1 MTVLRWHMAFVALAA
16 TFIGFAGLER
26 AEAWGSRSNCCTAR
40 TNVDVRS
47 PNIHVGGPSV
57 QVYGPNVHHG
67 GVDVRWQTSVSHQS
81 TTFVSGGS
89 NTTIV
94 YGGGSSCCCC
104 AGSTDNGAVSGLNV
118 VSELVDYIET
128 QEEVIVEEMEM
139 RERFV
144 SEISAVQAVCVDDRG
159 TPHPAS
165 RPSPDRDVAPEFDG
179 ELFRCMSGTA
189 MQVTVG
195 SFDDEG
201 QPDFSTG
208 RSMACAKGE
217 ALRHDDGELMC
228 AVQEPRRDC
237 NERSLLRMHGPG
249 VKTVHTTRVET
260 YEVAVPV
267 TRMQTV
273 RRAVVSQEA
282 FTGALTLN
290 GGVGGGVCGG
300 C

>member
-1 MTVLRWHMAFVALAA
+1 VLFR
-16 TFIGFAGLER
+16 
-26 AEAWGSRSNCCTAR
+26 
-40 TNVDVRS
+40 
-47 PNIHVGGPSV
+47 
-57 QVYGPNVHHG
+57 
-67 GVDVRWQTSVSHQS
+67 SHQS